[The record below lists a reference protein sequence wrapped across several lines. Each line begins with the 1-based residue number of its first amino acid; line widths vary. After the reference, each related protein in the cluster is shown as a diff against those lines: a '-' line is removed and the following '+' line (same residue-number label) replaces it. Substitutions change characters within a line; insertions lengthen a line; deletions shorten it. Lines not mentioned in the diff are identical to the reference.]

1 MKMQIL
7 SKGASAGRRRPRR
20 TSRPWLAAALV
31 GLVAGCSGNGEFAD
45 LRAFTEEVQSRPP
58 GPIEPLPPFEQVPP
72 FAYQASN
79 MRSPFEPPVQVKRV
93 DRAQGGPQ
101 VKPDLNRAR
110 QYLEQYPVA
119 NLTMVGT
126 LAQGPRT
133 YALVQD
139 ADGGVHRV
147 QRGDY
152 MGTDHGRIQDI
163 AETAIE
169 LIEIVPDGTGG
180 WVERARTVSLG
191 GGDRG

>member
-1 MKMQIL
+1 MMTQTL
-7 SKGASAGRRRPRR
+7 RRSAAG
-20 TSRPWLAAALV
+20 LAVLLTMV
-31 GLVAGCSGNGEFAD
+31 VAGCSSDGEFSD
-45 LRAFTEEVQSRPP
+45 LSAYMEEVQSRPP
-58 GPIEPLPPFEQVPP
+58 GRIEPLPPFEQVPP

-101 VKPDLNRAR
+101 VQPNLNRAR
-110 QYLEQYPVA
+110 QFLEQYPVGS
-119 NLTMVGT
+119 LRMVGT
-126 LAQGPRT
+126 LAQGNRT

-139 ADGGVHRV
+139 GDGGVHRV

-180 WVERARTVSLG
+180 WVERARTVPLG